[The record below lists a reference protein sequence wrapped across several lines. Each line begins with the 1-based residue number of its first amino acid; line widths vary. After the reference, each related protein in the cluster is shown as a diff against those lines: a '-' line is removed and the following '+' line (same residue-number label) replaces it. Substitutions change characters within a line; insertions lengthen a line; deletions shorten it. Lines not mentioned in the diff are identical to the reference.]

1 MSQSTET
8 AKAITI
14 TTVHP
19 GGNATGVEFG
29 ELPAEKPEILYEVKA
44 QRGDTLRCKGWK
56 QETIL
61 RQLENN
67 MELSEH
73 VENLVVY
80 GGIGKAARNW
90 ESYYAIVESLKNLE
104 DDQTLV
110 VQSGMPVAVF
120 DTHELAPRVVMATT
134 NFVRPDWK
142 TFYDLQ
148 DKNLTIFAQYTA
160 SPWEY
165 IGTQGVIQGTFE
177 TLRSVADIHL
187 DGSWEG
193 KILICAGMGG
203 MGGNQPRAMT
213 MLGGVAIC
221 ADVDERIIKNRLNVG
236 YADVLAD
243 SIPHAIELAQE
254 AAAARKPLG
263 IAVVANATELFEYC
277 LENNFRP
284 DVVTE
289 MTPAHDPLA
298 YVPVGY
304 TVYEAEEFR
313 KKDRDAYFEIAQ
325 QAMIR
330 QLKAMNQ
337 FFDNGVPTF
346 EYGNQIRR
354 ECQKAGFE
362 EAMKI
367 PGFVSAYLRP
377 LFLEGRGPFRWTC
390 TSGDPKDLARLDDLA
405 LELFAD
411 DEIVT
416 RWINLARKHIPIEG
430 LPARICY
437 LGFGQRK
444 KFGLAVNELIKRG
457 EVAGTVAFSRD
468 NLDSGS
474 IINPTFESEAMP
486 DGSDLISDW
495 PYLNGLLNASGMCDL
510 IAIQANY
517 AMGDSVHTG
526 VTMIADGTDTAAY
539 RLKACLTVDSGI
551 GVVRHAQAGYARAK
565 QVAKTVGPGEGVTV
579 PLWWTPTATFGPET
593 A

>member
-1 MSQSTET
+1 MTTTADRPET
-8 AKAITI
+8 
-14 TTVHP
+14 
-19 GGNATGVEFG
+19 
-29 ELPAEKPEILYEVKA
+29 EILYDVKA

-61 RQLENN
+61 RMLENN
-67 MELSEH
+67 MEVAEH
-73 VENLVVY
+73 PERLVIY

-90 ESYYAIVESLKNLE
+90 ESYHAIVDSLKNLE
-104 DDQTLV
+104 DDETLV

-120 DTHELAPRVVMATT
+120 ATHELAPRVVMATT
-134 NFVRPDWK
+134 NFVRPSWQS
-142 TFYDLQ
+142 FYELQ

-160 SPWEY
+160 APWQY

-177 TLRSVADIHL
+177 TLRSVAEIHL
-187 DGSWEG
+187 DGSWVG

-213 MLGGVAIC
+213 MLGGVAVC
-221 ADVDERIIKNRLNVG
+221 ADVDERIIDNRLRVG
-236 YADVLAD
+236 YCDIVAD
-243 SIPHAIELAQE
+243 SIPQALELARE
-254 AAAARKPLG
+254 AAEAKKPLG

-277 LENNFRP
+277 LKHDFRP

-304 TVYEAEEFR
+304 TVEEAEAFR
-313 KKDRDAYFEIAQ
+313 KGDRDAYFEVSRD
-325 QAMIR
+325 AMVR
-330 QLKAMNQ
+330 QLELMNT
-337 FFDNGVPTF
+337 FYDNGVPTF

-354 ECQKAGFE
+354 QSEEHGFAD
-362 EAMKI
+362 AMKI

-390 TSGDPKDLARLDDLA
+390 VSGDPADLARLDDLC

-411 DEIVT
+411 DELVT
-416 RWINLARKHIPIEG
+416 RWITLARRQIPIEA
-430 LPARICY
+430 LPARVCY

-444 KFGLAVNELIKRG
+444 KFGLAVNALIKAG
-457 EVAGTVAFSRD
+457 EVRGPVAFSRD

-474 IINPTFESEAMP
+474 IINPTFESENMP
-486 DGSDLISDW
+486 DGSDMISDW
-495 PYLNGLLNASGMCDL
+495 PYLNGLLNASAMCDL

-526 VTMIADGTDTAAY
+526 VTMIADGTDVAAY
-539 RLKACLTVDSGI
+539 RLKAALTVDSGI
-551 GVVRHAQAGYARAK
+551 GVVRHAQAGYERAK
-565 QVAKTVGPGEGVTV
+565 EVAQTVGPGEGMTV
-579 PLWWTPTATFGPET
+579 PLWWTPTATFGP
-593 A
+593 ADN